1 VVGEGRGLEAGGK
14 GGPNPSVPE
23 SYKADPGLVKGR
35 LGAPLKTWGA
45 TTTTTPRHTG
55 SGSVYRIP
63 LLPLEHLAELGER
76 QEKAIKENAVAAA
89 AWSLWLLQFMRPLS
103 IG

>member
-1 VVGEGRGLEAGGK
+1 MGPEGKVVPILQFQ
-14 GGPNPSVPE
+14 

-35 LGAPLKTWGA
+35 LGALLKTWGA
-45 TTTTTPRHTG
+45 TPTHPQGTPG
-55 SGSVYRIP
+55 
-63 LLPLEHLAELGER
+63 LARCTAFPVFPRSSWRSWGKR
-76 QEKAIKENAVAAA
+76 QEKAIQEDAVAAA